1 MNGYA
6 DLLVYHWWVDGRAC
20 GLGLGKLTDS
30 KTVSKL
36 IFNWVQDGMCM

>member
-20 GLGLGKLTDS
+20 GLGLGKLIDS
-30 KTVSKL
+30 RIL
-36 IFNWVQDGMCM
+36 ADI